1 MIDIGSVDRNT
12 DLLVCLPHFSSG
24 PVMPTA
30 FDTEAAQPLH
40 GKRVYF
46 IGKMGGVNKREAQKI
61 VRDLGGLPVSKCDG
75 SVDLIVV
82 GADELPLGDDE
93 SLFDD
98 DVRCAAGEGRLEIIS
113 ETQLWQKLGL
123 VEGEQFV
130 RRLYTP
136 AMLAELLDV
145 SVATIRCWHRRG
157 LIIPAREVHRLP
169 YFDFQEVATARH
181 LAQLLAAGAS
191 AQAIEKKLAQL
202 SRYVPEIE
210 RPLAQLSVIVEGKQI
225 LLRLGQGLIEPGGQL
240 RIDFDALEGSLGD
253 NLSPLGE
260 LVPTVSLADH
270 LAEQLEIA
278 SPDEMVVAATQYE
291 DAGQL
296 ESAVEMYRAALTAGG
311 PRAELCFQLAELLY
325 RLGDLSAARERYFMA
340 VELDE
345 DFVEARANLGC
356 VLAETGELEL
366 AVAAFQGTLTHHCDF
381 PDVHYHLARAFD
393 ELGKTDDA
401 EVHWH
406 EFLRLA
412 PDSPWADE
420 AQTRLAP

>member
-1 MIDIGSVDRNT
+1 MS
-12 DLLVCLPHFSSG
+12 
-24 PVMPTA
+24 TA
-30 FDTEAAQPLH
+30 IDTEAAQPLH
-40 GKRVYF
+40 GKRICF
-46 IGKMGGVNKREAQKI
+46 IGKMGGVSKREAQKI

-75 SVDLIVV
+75 TVDIIVI

-93 SLFDD
+93 GLLDEEI
-98 DVRCAAGEGRLEIIS
+98 RQAAGEDRLEIIS

-130 RRLYTP
+130 RRFYTP

-157 LIIPAREVHRLP
+157 LIVPAREVHRLP
-169 YFDFQEVATARH
+169 YFNFQEVATARH

-191 AQAIEKKLAQL
+191 PQAIEKKLAQL
-202 SRYVPEIE
+202 SRYIPEIE

-225 LLRLGQGLIEPGGQL
+225 LLRLGEGLIEPGGQL
-240 RIDFDALEGSLGD
+240 RIDFDALEEPLDGDAPAALGD
-253 NLSPLGE
+253 

-270 LAEQLEIA
+270 LAEQPEFS
-278 SPDEMVVAATQYE
+278 SPEEMVCMATKYE

-296 ESAVEMYRAALTAGG
+296 EAAVEMYRAALTAGG
-311 PRAELCFQLAELLY
+311 PRPELCFQLAELLY
-325 RLGDLSAARERYFMA
+325 RLEDLSAARERYFMA
-340 VELDE
+340 IELDE

-366 AVAAFQGTLTHHCDF
+366 AVAAFQGTLAHHSDF
-381 PDVHYHLARAFD
+381 PDVHYHLARTFD
-393 ELGKTDDA
+393 ELGRDGEA
-401 EVHWH
+401 RGHWQ

-420 AQTRLAP
+420 AQVRLSQ